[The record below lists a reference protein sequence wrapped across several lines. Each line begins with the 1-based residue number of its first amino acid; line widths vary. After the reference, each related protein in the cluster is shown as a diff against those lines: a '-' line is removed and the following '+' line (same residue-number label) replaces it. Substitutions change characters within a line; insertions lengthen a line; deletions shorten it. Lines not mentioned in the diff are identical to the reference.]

1 VKVDTCNPSTW
12 ETRGSVV
19 QSQTQLSKTD
29 KKKKRKKGEKEKRGV
44 GGQRDGGEG
53 GLEVGVREGGRD
65 RQTERI
71 REKHLQEDLEGRGA
85 HNCL

>member
-1 VKVDTCNPSTW
+1 MDTCNPSTW

-53 GLEVGVREGGRD
+53 GLD
-65 RQTERI
+65 F
-71 REKHLQEDLEGRGA
+71 
-85 HNCL
+85 